1 MVLDYIPR
9 RNLLCFLKELQKR
22 ITLIAL
28 MKKFIPVIVI
38 ASAFLFASLLG
49 AKAITFND
57 FISNRD
63 QILMFRDSNLTFS
76 IIFFMLIYISVVT
89 CSIPGATVLSVTG
102 GFIFGLEVGL
112 VLNIASA
119 TIGAT
124 LLFLA
129 FRLGFGN
136 LLTRFEKGS
145 AKFSDLIEQLKI
157 NEINLLLLLRLIPV
171 VPFFVANILPA
182 IAGVSLKNFFWTTFL
197 GIIPGGFVFTLIGS
211 NAGGFFDRGEAPDLS
226 VFWSFEFLVPLICL
240 IILVASPI
248 FFRTVR
254 YNHD

>member
-1 MVLDYIPR
+1 
-9 RNLLCFLKELQKR
+9 
-22 ITLIAL
+22 
-28 MKKFIPVIVI
+28 MKKFLPVIVI
-38 ASAFLFASLLG
+38 ASAFLSAFLLG
-49 AKAITFND
+49 TKAITFDD

-63 QILMFRDSNLTFS
+63 QILTFRDSNLIFS
-76 IIFFMLIYISVVT
+76 IMTFMLIYISVVT
-89 CSIPGATVLSVTG
+89 FSIPGATVLSVTG

-112 VLNIASA
+112 ILNIVSA

-124 LLFLA
+124 FLFLA
-129 FRLGFGN
+129 VRLGFGN

-157 NEINLLLLLRLIPV
+157 NEINILLLLRLIPV

-197 GIIPGGFVFTLIGS
+197 GIIPGGFVFTLIGA
-211 NAGGFFDRGEAPDLS
+211 NAGNFFDQGEVPDLT
-226 VFWSFEFLVPLICL
+226 VFWSFEFLGPLICL
-240 IILVASPI
+240 IILVAFPI
-248 FFRTVR
+248 FFRIVR

>member
-1 MVLDYIPR
+1 
-9 RNLLCFLKELQKR
+9 
-22 ITLIAL
+22 

-38 ASAFLFASLLG
+38 TSAFLFASLLG

-76 IIFFMLIYISVVT
+76 IILFMLIYISIVT
-89 CSIPGATVLSVTG
+89 FSIPGATVLSVTG

-136 LLTRFEKGS
+136 LLTGFEKGS

-197 GIIPGGFVFTLIGS
+197 GIIPGGFVFTLIGA
-211 NAGGFFDRGEAPDLS
+211 NAGDFFDRGEAPDLT
-226 VFWSFEFLVPLICL
+226 VFWSFEFLGPLICL
-240 IILVASPI
+240 IILVAFPM
-248 FFRTVR
+248 FVRVAR

>member
-1 MVLDYIPR
+1 
-9 RNLLCFLKELQKR
+9 
-22 ITLIAL
+22 

-38 ASAFLFASLLG
+38 ASAFLSAFLLG
-49 AKAITFND
+49 AKAITFDD

-76 IIFFMLIYISVVT
+76 VMIFMLIYISVVT
-89 CSIPGATVLSVTG
+89 FSIPGATVLSVTG

-112 VLNIASA
+112 ILNIVSA

-124 LLFLA
+124 FLFLA
-129 FRLGFGN
+129 VRLGFGN

-157 NEINLLLLLRLIPV
+157 NEINILLLLRLIPV

-182 IAGVSLKNFFWTTFL
+182 IAGVRLKNFFWTTFL
-197 GIIPGGFVFTLIGS
+197 GIIPGGFVFTLIGA
-211 NAGGFFDRGEAPDLS
+211 NAGDFFDRGKAPDLT
-226 VFWSFEFLVPLICL
+226 VFWSFEFLGP
-240 IILVASPI
+240 
-248 FFRTVR
+248 
-254 YNHD
+254 

>member
-1 MVLDYIPR
+1 
-9 RNLLCFLKELQKR
+9 
-22 ITLIAL
+22 

-38 ASAFLFASLLG
+38 ASAFLLAFLLG
-49 AKAITFND
+49 AKAITFDD

-76 IIFFMLIYISVVT
+76 VMIFMLIYISVVT
-89 CSIPGATVLSVTG
+89 FSIPGATVLSVTG
-102 GFIFGLEVGL
+102 GFIFGLEAGL
-112 VLNIASA
+112 ILNIVSA

-124 LLFLA
+124 FLFLA
-129 FRLGFGN
+129 VRLGFGN

-211 NAGGFFDRGEAPDLS
+211 NAGDFFDRGEAPDLS
-226 VFWSFEFLVPLICL
+226 VFWSLEFLVPLICL

>member
-1 MVLDYIPR
+1 
-9 RNLLCFLKELQKR
+9 
-22 ITLIAL
+22 

-38 ASAFLFASLLG
+38 ALAFLSVFFLG
-49 AKAITFND
+49 AKAITFDD

-63 QILMFRDSNLTFS
+63 QILAFCDSNLIVS
-76 IIFFMLIYISVVT
+76 VMIFMLMYISVVT
-89 CSIPGATVLSVTG
+89 FSIPGATILSVTG

-112 VLNIASA
+112 ILNILSA

-124 LLFLA
+124 FLFLA
-129 FRLGFGN
+129 VRLGFGN
-136 LLTRFEKGS
+136 LLTTFEKGS

-157 NEINLLLLLRLIPV
+157 NEINILLLLRLIPV

-197 GIIPGGFVFTLIGS
+197 GIIPGGFVFTLIGA
-211 NAGGFFDRGEAPDLS
+211 NAGNFFDRGEAPDLT
-226 VFWSFEFLVPLICL
+226 VFWSFEFLGPLICL
-240 IILVASPI
+240 IILVAFPM
-248 FFRTVR
+248 FFRVAK

>member
-1 MVLDYIPR
+1 
-9 RNLLCFLKELQKR
+9 
-22 ITLIAL
+22 

-38 ASAFLFASLLG
+38 ASAFLLAFLLG
-49 AKAITFND
+49 AKAISFDD

-76 IIFFMLIYISVVT
+76 VMIFMLIYISVVT
-89 CSIPGATVLSVTG
+89 FSIPGATVLSVTG

-112 VLNIASA
+112 ILNIVSA

-124 LLFLA
+124 FLFLA
-129 FRLGFGN
+129 VRLGFGN

-157 NEINLLLLLRLIPV
+157 NEINILLLLRLIPV

-197 GIIPGGFVFTLIGS
+197 GIIPGGFVFTLIGA
-211 NAGGFFDRGEAPDLS
+211 NAGDFFDRGEAPDLT
-226 VFWSFEFLVPLICL
+226 VFWSLEFLAPLICL
-240 IILVASPI
+240 IILVAFPI
-248 FFRTVR
+248 FLKVAR
-254 YNHD
+254 YNHDRKN

>member
-1 MVLDYIPR
+1 
-9 RNLLCFLKELQKR
+9 
-22 ITLIAL
+22 

-89 CSIPGATVLSVTG
+89 FSIPGATVLSVTG

-129 FRLGFGN
+129 VRLGFGN